1 MFISKMILNKKMYAT
16 PLFILHKYYVLYSK
30 KSISPINQIFAQS
43 VNSIGKTE
51 EDKENNFISNNNIK
65 TEIEIIIPKE
75 MNNHKANK
83 LEENDPLINTDLE
96 EYINFLETINQN
108 FKNSYGNAYIKNK
121 LSFECIINA
130 LFNGD
135 LSGVI
140 TKEIT
145 NNSGVSFFDAH
156 ILNYIDKLKNIP
168 KEELQEAD
176 YLKELYNNIQSDAFL
191 KKAEKIFSSLSKGR
205 KYQKI
210 IAKLKENKDKSIYGI
225 FIEKLKVCGGFDEQ
239 IAELILKIITKYLS
253 TYEKIVGIEKEIEK
267 IPKYIEKYSQLSFEI
282 SQLKDVKKY
291 INSTDGGLKENNSLL
306 GLNKI
311 EKIKDNFQ
319 NNADF
324 YINQEK
330 NDENYKKM
338 LKEIKSFIEKKD
350 FKCIIES
357 VKLLLKDNESDF
369 YVDDSIT
376 LSTYCWGIQNGHDL
390 VLDY

>member
-121 LSFECIINA
+121 LSFECVINA

-306 GLNKI
+306 ELNKI